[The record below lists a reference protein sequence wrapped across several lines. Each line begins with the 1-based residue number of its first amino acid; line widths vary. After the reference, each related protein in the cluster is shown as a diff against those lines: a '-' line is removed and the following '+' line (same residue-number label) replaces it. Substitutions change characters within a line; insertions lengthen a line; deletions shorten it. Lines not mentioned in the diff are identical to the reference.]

1 MNKLYTE
8 FKTFFSSRF
17 KKQFMSL
24 LMATVILFLSVT
36 GAAETSIAAYRDNYI
51 NSILERY
58 KDGELSRDEARREL
72 IRHGVKDSPIFDFDE
87 DSDGNKISTQSD
99 IPAKL
104 GEAERRLDEKILS
117 AIDKI
122 SSSKSAFVYA
132 RHRDT
137 IENDEAVIEDLAT
150 KSEVQKDSKSSDSK
164 AAETKKATASEIEQ
178 GVFYLEEET
187 DESKA
192 NSGSKSEETNSVE
205 KETIGTDGD
214 PEADAIDISD
224 YLTISSVKRLSN
236 GDLVEASEFD
246 SNKKINVTLFFNIP
260 GEDLSEEDRSVVY
273 MIPEGLTAVKEESG
287 NVRSDGRSI
296 GRYVLKED
304 SLTISFDRSFVKKG
318 KDIDG
323 AFYFKAKTMV
333 DSDDDMVEV
342 ELGGLA
348 GSISVYKAQTMTS
361 ISDDGKVS
369 VTASYG
375 ISAFKENVTLR
386 VTALENVEA
395 KNAEEAFNNLLR
407 DDNLFVRNI
416 YPYDISFI
424 NEDGNEVEPDGNV
437 SISMEFVEPV
447 ATEESAEV
455 KVYHIENNDLN
466 SVRDLTESEET
477 VVSQD
482 EDGSVQKIEFSTD
495 SFSQYAMVETG
506 IDIAGLLTNASI
518 ENARSDD
525 GKTWVVRTGETYKL
539 KLEFKE
545 TNSNQFPDN
554 DTWMTYRIPSGLYLK
569 DKKDTFTVVIDNS
582 HVISGNRIV
591 VDSTEGIIGFQW
603 NKDSDNYNMLLN
615 STNVKLYAELEGH
628 FDKSSKKVKFSKGIT
643 RYITIDDSHKVN
655 ISKNGYYDT
664 NDNKIHYTVTAKADG
679 VSENITI
686 EDKINGK
693 ALSLDTDSI
702 KINGGDKAIIRSKSS
717 DGFTI
722 TVPKMTNGETID
734 ITYTASVKFQN
745 IDNYSQISFDETGN
759 TVIVKVPGIENEIAT
774 HYESDISYSSINK
787 YGTLVDD
794 STGSKGGTVR
804 DVVWTIH
811 ANDEKLTSI
820 TYINDTIDEA
830 SRPYMKYSGK
840 GIVVDVTYE
849 NGSTV
854 RREIPWENL
863 NRKSDYEWTYYVPKE
878 DGKASY
884 TVTYTTSVTVY
895 DNVNNLSVKNHAKTD
910 YDRTSFPLDITA
922 PHNITTVD
930 AKKQAAKVT
939 LNEVTWIIQVTI
951 PAKGVNTFTV
961 EDILPQKW
969 TEHEP
974 KINMIDEFEELVSI
988 DGLSDSESYK
998 LDADKGT
1005 LFFTFYKD
1013 KNKTDPGLK
1022 ATASDR
1028 TVTIVYKTKNS
1039 KEWLDY
1045 VKKTTNTWYLGH
1057 ENSAVVKL
1065 NGIPANTSA
1074 QAFPPVEKLIKKG
1087 ELRTGNYEN
1096 SGKRIYA
1103 YSLIIGGVTGGEVTI
1118 NDIFDTEHLS
1128 YVDDISDDWIKKTTG
1143 LIYVGDN
1150 QDWPSNETSVK
1161 AKITKTD
1168 SGIKIYIEDFPK
1180 KADGE
1185 YYSFYRIPYYLAIN
1199 ESDAI
1204 RLALANGGKAVIR
1217 NTAQWNSETA
1227 QLDFIYEHN
1236 PLDKEYKYYEKEG
1249 KAIYT
1254 ITVNP
1259 SKEVLNNGEV
1269 MTLEDE
1275 FENQIIDISTIK
1287 IDANDKYNKNRAS
1300 EISYSMDENILTF
1313 KNIPDETKVVITYE
1327 AVPVFSSESKSVT
1340 LTNRATL
1347 MGFEDETVFDAY
1359 FNALAK
1365 ASGSIAKLKL
1375 VKYKEGDIQTPL
1387 SGAVF
1392 DLYIV
1397 ENGKKEP
1404 VNDKKGHIIQFPT
1417 GSDGTATVTLD
1428 FEKTGQK
1435 LFFNRQYCLVESTA
1449 PKGYTVNSEN
1459 AYYFTLVAPEDN
1471 YSKNICDPENA
1482 VYQNDY
1488 VLTVS
1493 NRSFWSALLPFTGG
1507 SGTTMVYI
1515 AGFIMILLGSTFI
1528 LLKRYKKTW

>member
-1 MNKLYTE
+1 MKKLYTE
-8 FKTFFSSRF
+8 FKAFFSSRF

-24 LMATVILFLSVT
+24 LMAAVILFLSVT

-58 KDGELSRDEARREL
+58 EDGELSRDEARREL
-72 IRHGVKDSPIFDFDE
+72 IRHGVKDTPIFDFDE

-178 GVFYLEEET
+178 GVFYLEET
-187 DESKA
+187 DETKA
-192 NSGSKSEETNSVE
+192 DSGSKSEEINSTE

-375 ISAFKENVTLR
+375 IAAFKENVTLR
-386 VTALENVEA
+386 VTALENEEA

-407 DDNLFVRNI
+407 DENLFVRNI

-437 SISMEFVEPV
+437 SISMEFTEPV
-447 ATEESAEV
+447 ETEENAEV

-466 SVRDLTESEET
+466 FVRDLTESEET

-506 IDIAGLLTNASI
+506 IDIAGFLTNASI

-525 GKTWVVRTGETYKL
+525 GKTWVVRNGETYKL
-539 KLEFKE
+539 MLEFSE
-545 TNSNQFPDN
+545 TNRNQFPDN
-554 DTWMTYRIPSGLYLK
+554 DTWMIYRIPSGLYLK
-569 DKKDTFTVVIDNS
+569 DKEDTFTVVIDDS
-582 HVISGNRIV
+582 HVIRGNRIV

-628 FDKSSKKVKFSKGIT
+628 FDKSTKTVKFSNSVT
-643 RYITIDDSHKVN
+643 RYIKVDDSHKVN
-655 ISKNGYYDT
+655 VYKTGYYDKK
-664 NDNKIHYTVTAKADG
+664 DNKIHYTVTLVAEG
-679 VSENITI
+679 VSEDITV
-686 EDKINGK
+686 EDRIDGK

-702 KINGGDKAIIRSKSS
+702 SINGGKNACISSKSGE
-717 DGFTI
+717 GFTI
-722 TVPKMTNGETID
+722 TVPKMTDGETIN
-734 ITYTASVKFQN
+734 ITYTASVDIQKIAKSGQVT
-745 IDNYSQISFDETGN
+745 FDETGN
-759 TVIVKVPGIENEIAT
+759 TVTVKIPEIENAIAK
-774 HYESDISYSSINK
+774 HYESDISYSSIVK
-787 YGTLVDD
+787 YGALVDSSD
-794 STGSKGGTVR
+794 VASTTSRGGTVR
-804 DVVWTIH
+804 NVSWTIL
-811 ANDEKLTSI
+811 ANEEKLTSVS
-820 TYINDTIDEA
+820 YIKDTIDDE
-830 SRPYMKYSGK
+830 SRSNMKYSGT
-840 GIVVDVTYE
+840 GIHVEVTFE
-849 NGSTV
+849 DGSTES
-854 RREIPWENL
+854 RDIPWSSL
-863 NRKSDYEWTYYVPKE
+863 NRENDYSWTYTVPKS

-884 TVTYTTSVTVY
+884 KVTYNTAVTVY
-895 DNVNNLSVKNHAKTD
+895 DNVYDFYVKNHAETD
-910 YDRTSFPLDITA
+910 HAQTTESLNVI
-922 PHNITTVD
+922 PHVNVD
-930 AKKQAAKVT
+930 VNASKQATNVT
-939 LNEVTWIIQVTI
+939 LNEASWIIQVTI
-951 PAKGVNTFTV
+951 PAKGADRFVI
-961 EDILPQKW
+961 EDQLPNVW
-969 TEHEP
+969 AENRH
-974 KINMIDEFEELVSI
+974 MYDEFSELVSV
-988 DGLSDSESYK
+988 DGLSGSESYK
-998 LDADKGT
+998 LDTTGEKLT
-1005 LFFTFYKD
+1005 FTFYKD
-1013 KNKTDPGLK
+1013 GANEGLN
-1022 ATASDR
+1022 ASASDR
-1028 TVTIVYKTKNS
+1028 IVTIVYKTKNS
-1039 KEWLDY
+1039 REWLEY
-1045 VKKTTNTWYLGH
+1045 AQESGNGYYLEHTNI
-1057 ENSAVVKL
+1057 AKVRL
-1065 NGIPANTSA
+1065 NNNELWINAKA
-1074 QAFPPVEKLIKKG
+1074 YPPVENLKKTGSYYGSYEGKLI
-1087 ELRTGNYEN
+1087 
-1096 SGKRIYA
+1096 
-1103 YSLIIGGVTGGEVTI
+1103 YSYDLILAGVSSGEVI
-1118 NDIFDTEHLS
+1118 IDDIFDTRYLS
-1128 YVDDISDDWIKKTTG
+1128 YLGELEYNTYLNDSAAR
-1143 LIYVGDN
+1143 IYVGND
-1150 QDWPSNETSVK
+1150 QYYAKDASDMKASVSKTET
-1161 AKITKTD
+1161 
-1168 SGIKIYIEDFPK
+1168 GIRFYIKDFPK
-1180 KADGE
+1180 TESGD
-1185 YYSFYRIPYYLAIN
+1185 YYVNYRIHYYLVIN

-1204 RLALANGGKAVIR
+1204 RLALENDGKATIR
-1217 NTAQWNSETA
+1217 NTAYWNSEKD
-1227 QLDFIYEHN
+1227 QVDISYEHN
-1236 PLDKEYKYYEKEG
+1236 PVNKEYSYDSEKG
-1249 KAIYT
+1249 HAFYT

-1259 SKEVLNNGEV
+1259 SKEMLNQGAV

-1275 FENQIIDISTIK
+1275 FENQTIDISTIR
-1287 IDANDKYNKNRAS
+1287 ISAEDKSGKNRAS
-1300 EISYSMDENILTF
+1300 EISYSMDGNFLTF
-1313 KNIPDETKVVITYE
+1313 ENIPDETKVVITYE
-1327 AVPVFSSESKSVT
+1327 AVPVYSTYSKSVT

-1347 MGFEDETVFDAY
+1347 MGYEDETVFDAY

-1365 ASGSIAKLKL
+1365 ASGSTAKLKL
-1375 VKYKEGDIQTPL
+1375 VKYKEDDIQTLL

-1392 DLYIV
+1392 DLYII
-1397 ENGKKEP
+1397 ENGERKP
-1404 VNDKKGHIIQFPT
+1404 VNDKNGHIIQFTT
-1417 GSDGTATVTLD
+1417 GPDGTANIALD
-1428 FEKTGQK
+1428 YETTGQK
-1435 LFFNRQYCLVESTA
+1435 LYFDQQYCLVESKA
-1449 PKGYTVNSEN
+1449 PEGYVAGSDN
-1459 AYYFTLVAPEDN
+1459 AYYFTLVAPANGDSN
-1471 YSKNICDPENA
+1471 YSYDSDSS
-1482 VYQNDY
+1482 VYPNGY
-1488 VLTVS
+1488 VLSVS
-1493 NRSFWSALLPFTGG
+1493 NRSFLGMLLPDTGG
-1507 SGTTMVYI
+1507 RGTAMIYL
-1515 AGFIMILLGSTFI
+1515 AGFIMTLLGSAFI
-1528 LLKRYKKTW
+1528 VFKRHKNVR